1 MKGRGFDLSDLGQ
14 EFVVGSCDH
23 CSKFS
28 VYKKA
33 RTFLIKLMVIDFQR
47 GRSSVETVN

>member
-1 MKGRGFDLSDLGQ
+1 MKGREFDLSDLGQ

-28 VYKKA
+28 VSKKSED
-33 RTFLIKLMVIDFQR
+33 FL
-47 GRSSVETVN
+47 N